1 MNWARAAGLRTPSF
15 ELRNV
20 VDFDRI
26 PEEMPAGDG
35 SVFVIE
41 RFDRNFNDRIHMEDF
56 GQILDRPP
64 GDAQYHGTYEEIASV
79 VRWIAPESAHE
90 FLKTIVFNVV
100 CGNGDAHLK
109 NFSVIYPD
117 ARNAVLTPAYDIV
130 STLLYYPSGKEQLAL
145 TLNGERKFQA
155 VSLQSFGRIIEK
167 LGLERTVGE
176 QLVKDF
182 AKKAMSAWHQADV
195 QSNYTKQ
202 QIDRLNSHLDSLPLI
217 TELQTGDT
225 GS

>member
-1 MNWARAAGLRTPSF
+1 MNWARTAGLRTPSF
-15 ELRNV
+15 ELRKV

-64 GDAQYHGTYEEIASV
+64 GDAQYHGAYEEIASV

-90 FLKTIVFNVV
+90 FLKAIVFNVV

-109 NFSVIYPD
+109 NFSVVCPTRD
-117 ARNAVLTPAYDIV
+117 TVLSPAYDIV

-145 TLNGERKFQA
+145 TLHGERKFQA
-155 VSLQSFGRIIEK
+155 VNLQSFGRIIEK
-167 LGLERTVGE
+167 LGIERSVGE
-176 QLVKDF
+176 QLVREL
-182 AKKAMSAWHQADV
+182 AEKAIRAWHQADV

-202 QIDRLNSHLDSLPLI
+202 QIDRLNSHLDTLPLI
-217 TELQTGDT
+217 TELRAGDT
-225 GS
+225 KL